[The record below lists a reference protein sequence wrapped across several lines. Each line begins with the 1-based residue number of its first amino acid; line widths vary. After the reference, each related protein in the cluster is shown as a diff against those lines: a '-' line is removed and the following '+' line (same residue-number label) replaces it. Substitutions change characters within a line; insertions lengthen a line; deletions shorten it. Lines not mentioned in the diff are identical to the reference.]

1 MAYRIYLNLVE
12 KDYYTYSHYFDTRHN
27 DTLAIYFKL
36 INKNFN
42 SSTLKKWEHVYT
54 NYMVYTYKNMNSIY
68 MIIME
73 Y

>member
-1 MAYRIYLNLVE
+1 MPRYKNGVWLTEYTSTWLK

-42 SSTLKKWEHVYT
+42 SSTLKKW
-54 NYMVYTYKNMNSIY
+54 
-68 MIIME
+68 
-73 Y
+73 